1 MAHYKDVLAETLQP
15 NDKLGSVIDVY
26 MALGEILETRR
37 KVAKGEYFSKE
48 DFDKSMLH
56 AMFTLGFLPFWNAH
70 GGGIRPLFI
79 MALQS
84 EKDTFIED
92 FFIEAIPYA
101 LTIAMPLRQKEYAE
115 IRTLVREKFKKG

>member
-1 MAHYKDVLAETLQP
+1 MFYKDVLAETLQP
-15 NDKLGSVIDVY
+15 NDKLASVMDTY
-26 MALGEILETRR
+26 LALGEVLETRR

-48 DFDKSMLH
+48 DFDKVILH
-56 AMFTLGFLPFWNAH
+56 SMFTLGFLPFWNVH

-84 EKDTFIED
+84 DKESFLED

-101 LTIAMPLRQKEYAE
+101 LTIAMPLRQKEYAD
-115 IRTLVREKFKKG
+115 IRKMVIEKFKKG